1 MRRTMTTR
9 TVVTIE
15 VSPDDFIRCNKAMVK
30 LLLTLYKS
38 KRASMQTMKLYSV
51 AKMSNNYSRLS
62 LRKAERMGY
71 ITRRKVAKPK
81 GEKGNDMIVN
91 SLTPRGLQLLQ
102 SLEKY
107 QKK

>member
-1 MRRTMTTR
+1 MRRTTR

-15 VSPDDFIRCNKAMVK
+15 VPPDDFVRCNRAMVK

-38 KRASMQTMKLYSV
+38 KSASMQTMKLYSV

-62 LRKAERMGY
+62 LRNAERMGY
-71 ITRRKVAKPK
+71 ITRKKVAKPK

-91 SLTPRGLQLLQ
+91 SLTPKGRALLKT
-102 SLEKY
+102 LNLVC
-107 QKK
+107 